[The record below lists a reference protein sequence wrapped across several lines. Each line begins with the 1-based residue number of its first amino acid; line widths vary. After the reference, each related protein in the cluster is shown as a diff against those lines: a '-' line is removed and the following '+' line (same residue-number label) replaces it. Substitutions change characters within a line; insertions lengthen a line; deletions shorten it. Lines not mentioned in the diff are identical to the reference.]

1 MVHICAR
8 TSNSLKAAAPVRPGR
23 ISQKE
28 KSELVPCYVRL
39 VLSESQAVFWPNQLD
54 EEPHYFLL

>member
-1 MVHICAR
+1 MVHTCAR
-8 TSNSLKAAAPVRPGR
+8 TRSFLNAAAPVRPGR

-28 KSELVPCYVRL
+28 KSELVPFYVRL

-54 EEPHYFLL
+54 EEPRYFLL

>member
-8 TSNSLKAAAPVRPGR
+8 TRSFLKAAAPVRPGR

-28 KSELVPCYVRL
+28 KSELVPFYVRL

-54 EEPHYFLL
+54 EEPRYFLL